1 MITTKQTEAL
11 RHELIT
17 RLQNQTPPPAL
28 PANPDEATAQ
38 ALAAV
43 LDPTSRVL
51 PGEVF
56 QELARRNNALT
67 NTPRAEI
74 LATLG
79 RQIVLLE
86 SVSTRFHQK
95 AAQATKPSASIEFS
109 RAALAAERVL
119 IQALGA
125 VLQMSQAQALPE
137 THHADVS

>member
-1 MITTKQTEAL
+1 MNLTINQIEAL
-11 RHELIT
+11 RQEIQS
-17 RLQNQTPPPAL
+17 RLKSQTPPSAQS
-28 PANPDEATAQ
+28 ANPDDATAQ

-43 LDPTSRVL
+43 LDPTSQVL

-56 QELARRNNALT
+56 QELARRNEALVNA
-67 NTPRAEI
+67 PRTEI
-74 LATLG
+74 LATLS

-86 SVSTRFHQK
+86 ATTTRFHQK

-125 VLQMSQAQALPE
+125 VLQMQAQALPE
-137 THHADVS
+137 TQHADVA